1 MFLDSKL
8 FTHLFLIIFGCI
20 HLFPD
25 HLFKPRGVGVPVD
38 LGMSIAL
45 SKHVIGLHASQIIHG
60 AILRQFIFTEIV
72 ISSGVNHTSIIGGKG
87 IVTDPAVV
95 WVALLIANHQ
105 WVQVAV
111 HVDAVYVRLVV

>member
-1 MFLDSKL
+1 MFFDSKL

-25 HLFKPRGVGVPVD
+25 HLFEPRGVGVPGY
-38 LGMSIAL
+38 LGMTIAL
-45 SKHVIGLHASQIIHG
+45 SKHKIRLHAGQIIHG
-60 AILRQFIFTEIV
+60 AIFRQFIFTEIV
-72 ISSGVNHTSIIGGKG
+72 IGSGMNHTSVIGGKG

-95 WVALLIANHQ
+95 WVALVIANDQ

-111 HVDAVYVRLVV
+111 HVNAVYVRLVV